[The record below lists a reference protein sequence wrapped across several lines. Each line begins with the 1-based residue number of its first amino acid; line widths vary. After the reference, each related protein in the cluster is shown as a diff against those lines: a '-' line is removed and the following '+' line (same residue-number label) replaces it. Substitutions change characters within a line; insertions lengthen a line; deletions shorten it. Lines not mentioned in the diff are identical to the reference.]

1 MKPKT
6 WIYSASA
13 LLALA
18 VAAAWAFAPRP
29 IEVELAPAM
38 VGRFEMSVEE
48 DGKTRLAERY
58 VVSSPLAGRLSRI
71 ELHEGDAV
79 AEGATVALLT
89 PALPS
94 LLDERGRREL
104 RARLEGAE
112 AAVEGATA
120 RQGRARVVLEQAR
133 NEAWR
138 SEQLAQQGFIAAT
151 RLESD
156 RLAARAAVKEL
167 EAATAQLHVASHDVE
182 QARAALG
189 TGLQPPGLTAG
200 RGFAV
205 RSPIAGQVL
214 RVLQANEST
223 VALGTPLLE
232 LGDTSRLEI
241 VAELLTADALAV
253 RQGSSVVVERW
264 GGPQVLQGHVTRVEP
279 SAFTKVSALGVEEQ
293 RVRVV
298 IGLSS
303 PREQWLALGDGF
315 RVGVRVITQVQEQ
328 VLQVPVSAVF
338 PLAAVD
344 AEAKAPVYAVFA
356 MEEGRAR
363 TVRVSLAG
371 RNGSTAW
378 LRDGLSPGAH
388 VIVYPPSAV
397 RDGARVRE
405 RKV

>member
-6 WIYSASA
+6 WIYSVSA

-18 VAAAWAFAPRP
+18 VVAAWAFAPRP

-189 TGLQPPGLTAG
+189 TGLQPPGLTSG

-298 IGLSS
+298 IDLSS

-315 RVGVRVITQVQEQ
+315 RVGVRVITLVQEQ